1 MRDKNEFTFA
11 QYINYIE
18 SKRLDTSE
26 NIAALREH
34 RATVSTM
41 KRAVTD
47 YQQLKRAVERFGVTL

>member
-1 MRDKNEFTFA
+1 MSKEIEFSFS
-11 QYINYIE
+11 QYLNYIE
-18 SKRLDTSE
+18 SKRLDTPE

-34 RATVSTM
+34 RATVPTM